1 MSTHNIQFLDIKKKI
16 SLNYP
21 KFATMGFV
29 PRDPRTSS
37 KQPWESS
44 TVSSNSAEEATDSQ
58 YVLWA
63 QWAGADI
70 FSEGKIIYKYLS
82 CTCFKIPLD
91 NRGMVT

>member
-1 MSTHNIQFLDIKKKI
+1 
-16 SLNYP
+16 
-21 KFATMGFV
+21 MGKMPEAQNLLIP
-29 PRDPRTSS
+29 PR
-37 KQPWESS
+37 
-44 TVSSNSAEEATDSQ
+44 SNSAEEATDSQ